1 MSKESIFFIYL
12 LEGYADYKNKSVDEV
27 LKILEELDILNFVY
41 GLYEIYHTEKIE
53 NAYDDIDKIINEKS
67 KKIEKMVSKSFK

>member
-12 LEGYADYKNKSVDEV
+12 LEGYADYKNTSVDEV
-27 LKILEELDILNFVY
+27 LKILEELDIINFIC

-53 NAYDDIDKIINEKS
+53 NAYDDIDKIIKEKS
-67 KKIEKMVSKSFK
+67 KK